1 MAASADSPE
10 ELCWQHMEH
19 AARRARICPWEYCL
33 GDKAY
38 VGCPEFL
45 TEIKCEKGRRLHPDA
60 IQRNNML
67 QFFRG
72 RNEHLVSEVKSTRK
86 TLDTQWRG
94 SFLGL
99 AA

>member
-1 MAASADSPE
+1 M
-10 ELCWQHMEH
+10 Q
-19 AARRARICPWEYCL
+19 PWEYAL

-45 TEIKCEKGRRLHPDA
+45 TEYKDYGRLTAH
-60 IQRNNML
+60 QRGWNEML

-72 RNEHLVSEVKSTRK
+72 RNEHLVAAIKQGRK
-86 TLDTQWRG
+86 ALDTQWRG

-99 AA
+99 ASVIHIL